1 MPIVDRLRSPR
12 LLSAAAAVALLAA
25 AVPGLAS
32 AQGVESK
39 ESVDKIVGTPV
50 EEQTRAAGD
59 AGRILAAIDKTG
71 ETISAVRKVSD
82 LDKVDIVFLPEAAAT
97 EGGPPPEI
105 DRKVKEHEA
114 ELTALRQEI
123 EGNAMLY
130 HAIDSRQI
138 LPRDVLAVEFEGKS
152 RVVIYAAAKPVD

>member
-1 MPIVDRLRSPR
+1 MPITDCFRTLRKM
-12 LLSAAAAVALLAA
+12 SAAAALALLATGA
-25 AVPGLAS
+25 AG

-39 ESVDKIVGTPV
+39 ESVEKIVGTPV
-50 EEQTRAAGD
+50 EEETRPAAD
-59 AGRILAAIDKTG
+59 AGRILAAIDKTS
-71 ETISAVRKVSD
+71 ENISAVRKVSD
-82 LDKVDIVFLPEAAAT
+82 LDRVDIVFLPDAAVS

-105 DRKVKEHEA
+105 EAKVKEHQA
-114 ELTALRQEI
+114 DVTALRGEI

-152 RVVIYAAAKPVD
+152 SVIIYAAAKPVR